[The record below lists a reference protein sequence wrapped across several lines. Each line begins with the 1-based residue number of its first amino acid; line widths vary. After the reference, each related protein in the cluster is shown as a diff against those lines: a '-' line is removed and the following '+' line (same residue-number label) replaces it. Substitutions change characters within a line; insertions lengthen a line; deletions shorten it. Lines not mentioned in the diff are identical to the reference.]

1 MTDLKRNI
9 LQKTVKVLFALS
21 GNQCAY
27 PDCTNTLIEPATQ
40 ESDVLVTGHVCHIYA
55 ISTEG
60 PRGKPGLTQQVLNA
74 PDNLILLCPNHHAI
88 VDGQHETNSAD
99 TLKQW
104 KQKHE
109 AEMQR
114 RLSADLTAAQ
124 ADIFSHQYFAVALI
138 DQKIEEEIENLRKSR
153 FFQEFDKT
161 SSSLKLGGRLAEH
174 ELSGGSDEIRSR
186 GLAWCARLL
195 SQPDTLDKAEAFL
208 KLAKTLGDSAEI
220 QIAEAF
226 WLSEK
231 GDKEAALQTLT
242 KINSAVS
249 RSASLM
255 IVGNHDRAKGA
266 IKWMNDSGYTSENLD
281 SDGKSMLLN
290 YHFQLGHWN
299 DFAEIVATFS
309 ETDFTETPALHHM
322 AALANLVTAVP
333 TDFRHVVVT
342 QVPYELAVF
351 PLASDAISMDARRV
365 AHSHFLDGVKAA
377 IQLDCPQAAS
387 IDDKYALWLELRDPS
402 QRDFGKYRLQ
412 GKLRDLSTALGFVHY
427 GIQFNIKLDLD
438 AVEREIDRNM
448 DINDGMTM
456 EAAVARFALA
466 FTKPTAEES
475 ANYIVRHQDQ
485 LAAHVDSKLIRYRQ
499 VELFS
504 RAGLFDRAN
513 TVLNKL
519 IDEGIPAKQETNLQ
533 RIISEAQGN
542 DPVESRKAQ
551 YQATGDLLDLMNLVD
566 ELQEKQHWDN
576 LCEYGWQL
584 FQKTHSLRDAE
595 RLVDAFNNTLKSE
608 ALVEFLEDNAE
619 ILEQSKNLQ
628 MSYAWGLY
636 YTGAL
641 LRAREEL
648 SKLSENEGSR
658 NYRALQVNIGVAI
671 GDWASLTAY
680 ISNEYQNRNDRSAHD
695 LMGAAQLALHLGS
708 PHARDLVFEAAF
720 KAAGDV
726 AILATAYFV
735 ATSAGW
741 EDEPQV
747 FQWLQLA
754 AELSDGDGPL
764 QRMSLKDVVE
774 RKPEWDR
781 RESETWRLLAQG
793 QIPIFMAAQ
802 TLNRTLIDLTI
813 FPALANLS
821 ETDPRRRNAIPT
833 YSGKRIPR
841 HFDISGKTVA
851 LDATSLL
858 TLSFLNILDVVFDEF
873 GTVYIPHSTLG
884 WLFNEHLKTPFH
896 QPSRIKDARK
906 IRDLLAT
913 NKLEQFTPNTVAS
926 SELSTQV
933 GDELAALIAEA
944 EKIRDG
950 EDTQHIVV
958 RSAPV
963 HRLSSLMEEEA
974 DLSSHE
980 SVLSSCFAV
989 VTKLRQKGEIT
1000 ADEVKRSKTYLQ
1012 LHEKPWPNQPE
1023 IADGATLYLDDLA
1036 IHYLLHLGLL
1046 GKLKDAG
1053 LRPVASPDKVS
1064 EADALIA
1071 YERISDD
1078 VTDVIER
1085 IRATLNSRIE
1095 SGQVKV
1101 GGRHMIDETNKNS
1114 IPEHPTLGAIA
1125 LAPRCD
1131 AVVVDDRFINQN
1143 ANFDSDGV
1151 LTPLLSTVDLLDTLA
1166 SSAVITVENLLD
1178 YRTKLRR
1185 AGYFF
1190 IPINEKELERCLKTS
1205 SVVDGKVIETA
1216 ELKSIRQSVLRVRMS
1231 DWLQLPIE
1239 APWLDGTLKM
1249 LVKVLKSIWQ
1259 DGSDINEMM
1268 ARSNWIADQIDV
1280 RGWAHSIAP
1289 ENADNFVHLGRG
1301 SYILL
1306 ILTPPTDVQREI
1318 VDAYWNWVEG
1328 TILAPVKEQFPDLY
1342 IWLVKWHRN
1351 QVRDMAETELLGG
1364 GDS

>member
-1 MTDLKRNI
+1 MANLKRNFS
-9 LQKTVKVLFALS
+9 QQTVKILFALN

-27 PDCTNTLIEPATQ
+27 PKCTNTLIERET
-40 ESDVLVTGHVCHIYA
+40 EKSDAHVTGEICHIYA
-55 ISTEG
+55 ISPEG
-60 PRGKPGLTQQVLNA
+60 PRGNPGLTQQEINA
-74 PDNLILLCPNHHAI
+74 PDNLILLCPYHHAI
-88 VDGQHETNSAD
+88 VDGQHETYSAD
-99 TLKQW
+99 MLKQW
-104 KQKHE
+104 KQMHE
-109 AEMQR
+109 AKMQR
-114 RLSADLTAAQ
+114 RPSPVSTALL
-124 ADIFSHQYFAVALI
+124 DSFSHLFSPVVLI
-138 DQKIEEEIENLRKSR
+138 DQKIEEEIENLRRSR

-161 SSSLKLGGRLAEH
+161 SSSLKLGGRLAER

-195 SQPDTLDKAEAFL
+195 SQPDTLNKAEEFL
-208 KLAKTLGDSAEI
+208 KLAKTLGDGAEI
-220 QIAEAF
+220 QIADAF
-226 WLSEK
+226 LLSQK
-231 GDKEAALQTLT
+231 GNKGAALQVLAV
-242 KINSAVS
+242 IDSAAS
-249 RSASLM
+249 CSAGLM

-281 SDGKSMLLN
+281 SDGKCMLLN
-290 YHFQLGHWN
+290 YHFRLGHWN
-299 DFAEIVATFS
+299 DSTEIVATFS
-309 ETDFTETPALHHM
+309 DTDFAETPALHHM
-322 AALANLVTAVP
+322 AALAKLVSAVP
-333 TDFRHVVVT
+333 MDFRHVVVT
-342 QVPYELAVF
+342 QVPYESADF

-377 IQLDCPQAAS
+377 IQLDCPHAAS
-387 IDDKYALWLELRDPS
+387 IDDEYALWLELRDPS
-402 QRDFGKYRLQ
+402 QRDFGKNRLQ

-427 GIQFNIKLDLD
+427 GLQFDIKLDLD

-448 DINDGMTM
+448 AINGGMTT
-456 EAAVARFALA
+456 EAAVARYSLA
-466 FTKPTAEES
+466 FTKSSDEEA
-475 ANYIVRHQDQ
+475 ANYIARHQDQ

-513 TVLNKL
+513 TVLNQL
-519 IDEGIPAKQETNLQ
+519 LEERLPAKEENKLR
-533 RIISEAQGN
+533 RIISEAQGI

-551 YQATGDLLDLMNLVD
+551 YQETGALLDLMNLVD
-566 ELQEKQHWDN
+566 ELQQKQHWDN

-584 FQKTHSLRDAE
+584 FQMTHTLRDAE

-641 LRAREEL
+641 LRARDEL
-648 SKLSENEGSR
+648 SKLSEDEGSR
-658 NYRALQVNIGVAI
+658 NYRALQVNIGIAI
-671 GDWASLTAY
+671 GDWASLSAY
-680 ISNEYQNRNDRSAHD
+680 ISNEYQKRNDRSAHD
-695 LMGAAQLALHLGS
+695 LMGVAQLALPLGS
-708 PHARDLVFEAAF
+708 PHARDLVFEAAS
-720 KAAGDV
+720 KAEGD
-726 AILATAYFV
+726 ATILATAYFV

-754 AELSDGDGPL
+754 AELSDSDGPL
-764 QRMSLKDVVE
+764 QRMSLKDVFE

-781 RESETWRLLAQG
+781 RESETWRLLVQG
-793 QIPIFMAAQ
+793 QAPIFIAAQ
-802 TLNRTLIDLTI
+802 SLNRTLIDLTI
-813 FPALANLS
+813 FPALANLA

-841 HFDISGKTVA
+841 HFDISGKSVA

-858 TLSFLNILDVVFDEF
+858 TLSFLNILDVVFDELE
-873 GTVYIPHSTLG
+873 TVYIPHSTLG
-884 WLFNEHLKTPFH
+884 WLFNEHQKTPFH
-896 QPSRIKDARK
+896 QPSRIENARK

-913 NKLEQFTPNTVAS
+913 NKLEKFTPNTVAS

-944 EKIRDG
+944 EKIGEG
-950 EDTQHIVV
+950 EDTQQIVV

-974 DLSSHE
+974 DLSAHV

-989 VTKLRQKGEIT
+989 VTKLREKGEIT
-1000 ADEVKRSKTYLQ
+1000 AEEEKRSQAYLQ

-1064 EADALIA
+1064 EADVLIA

-1085 IRATLNSRIE
+1085 IRATLNSQIE

-1143 ANFDSDGV
+1143 ANVDSDGV

-1190 IPINEKELERCLKTS
+1190 IPINEKELKRCLKTS
-1205 SVVDGKVIETA
+1205 SVVDGKVVETA

-1231 DWLQLPIE
+1231 DCLQLPIE
-1239 APWLDGTLKM
+1239 APWLEGTLKTF
-1249 LVKVLKSIWQ
+1249 VKVLKNLWQ
-1259 DGSDINEMM
+1259 DGADINEIM
-1268 ARSNWIADQIDV
+1268 ARSNWLVDQIDV

-1342 IWLVKWHRN
+1342 VWLVKCHRN
-1351 QVRDMAETELLGG
+1351 QVLEMAEIELLGG